1 MVPIMVMVLRL
12 VQPGLSDSLILCYDK
27 GDFGPPF
34 FMITKILFHPVTLF
48 NLLTVGVLIMIQSIH
63 LHAHKTMEI
72 DADSYVY
79 NFCKKNV
86 EKCESFIDSDY

>member
-1 MVPIMVMVLRL
+1 M
-12 VQPGLSDSLILCYDK
+12 

-34 FMITKILFHPVTLF
+34 FMIKVLLHPVTLF

-63 LHAHKTMEI
+63 SHAHYTMEI

-86 EKCESFIDSDY
+86 EKCERFIDNDY

>member
-1 MVPIMVMVLRL
+1 ML
-12 VQPGLSDSLILCYDK
+12 K
-27 GDFGPPF
+27 
-34 FMITKILFHPVTLF
+34 KILFSPITHF

-63 LHAHKTMEI
+63 NHAHYTMEV

-86 EKCESFIDSDY
+86 EKCEKFIDTDY